1 MYFPHNSQVPQQ
13 EYMSFFCLLIPARF
27 SAFFFLLHNELR
39 PRRNLNFWTLHG
51 FTNLNFKTCF
61 SVPKL
66 HWITLFAHI
75 WSKKQEFYMVTTHLH
90 YGLYLA
96 DIQNNHSFLSCSS
109 CAFSWTLSTIWDR
122 EAKFFWTFT
131 WALFIF
137 HFGPRSMILS
147 FESLHRH
154 GKHGPVYILHHVWHP
169 VSKKCHEAD
178 AEVRVEN
185 LPSPHRSAPDDG

>member
-27 SAFFFLLHNELR
+27 LAFFFLLHHELR
-39 PRRNLNFWTLHG
+39 PRRNLNFWTLHA
-51 FTNLNFKTCF
+51 FTNLKCKTCF

-66 HWITLFAHI
+66 PWITLFAHI

-96 DIQNNHSFLSCSS
+96 DILNNHSFLSCSS
-109 CAFSWTLSTIWDR
+109 CAFSWTLSTIWDL

-137 HFGPRSMILS
+137 HFGPRSTILS
-147 FESLHRH
+147 LELLHGH

-178 AEVRVEN
+178 AEVRVED